1 MSFCSCSA
9 VNVTGNRPM
18 SAAELAEET
27 HSRTN
32 QVSAGAVLCF
42 SPFQAATRSAR
53 NVSLKKCDGRCQD
66 LAIRRHALPL
76 WSGSWPP
83 NPILHSPPAQEGW
96 ENRRSSLTE
105 SWARANSEC
114 CSSFYS
120 RAARGHLLGRHR
132 VSSLARQQEGNTSAV
147 RCLTKKVKIVVNP
160 RSSRI
165 SWRSVN
171 GHPAPPAVQKTLQTF
186 KTASQIGE
194 DKVVTNTARETP
206 SLKQLV
212 ALLEKKKVIKPE
224 KSIKL
229 LK

>member
-32 QVSAGAVLCF
+32 QVSTGAVLCF

-83 NPILHSPPAQEGW
+83 NPILRSPPAQEGW
-96 ENRRSSLTE
+96 ERMLLPHGGLGTRKQRVLQQLLQPGSSWSPVRPAPCQL
-105 SWARANSEC
+105 SC
-114 CSSFYS
+114 Q
-120 RAARGHLLGRHR
+120 AARGKYICC
-132 VSSLARQQEGNTSAV
+132 AV
-147 RCLTKKVKIVVNP
+147 P
-160 RSSRI
+160 
-165 SWRSVN
+165 
-171 GHPAPPAVQKTLQTF
+171 
-186 KTASQIGE
+186 
-194 DKVVTNTARETP
+194 D
-206 SLKQLV
+206 
-212 ALLEKKKVIKPE
+212 
-224 KSIKL
+224 
-229 LK
+229 